1 MRGSSVHTASLAG
14 AACLVGLVVLQLA
27 GTGTPR
33 SAVLVGQDRDWDV
46 KGWTPEHKINV
57 EASRVDA
64 TSVHN
69 IWHSKKQAWAGID
82 RILPTGGRFGYEE
95 YHNENG
101 NQAKLLNY
109 VKHARHEL
117 KTIEAHLPVDRG
129 ARGQEE
135 NTIARTLDA
144 ERNGLLEVKREIE
157 SEKTVIDKARPQILA
172 QRRPKPSARVYAD
185 NALFGEGIVGDIQS
199 QGHHAR
205 KWSRKGA
212 EKNMNAYFDR
222 LNLKLHKPKAHG
234 WHKRAG
240 DEMDEYMHELD
251 ARDHSKA
258 VFHDALLKQEG
269 YYHTHPFEKK

>member
-1 MRGSSVHTASLAG
+1 MHTASLAG

-33 SAVLVGQDRDWDV
+33 SAVLVGQDSDWDV

-95 YHNENG
+95 YHNVNG

-144 ERNGLLEVKREIE
+144 ERNGLLEVKREIQ
-157 SEKTVIDKARPQILA
+157 SEKSVID
-172 QRRPKPSARVYAD
+172 
-185 NALFGEGIVGDIQS
+185 
-199 QGHHAR
+199 
-205 KWSRKGA
+205 
-212 EKNMNAYFDR
+212 
-222 LNLKLHKPKAHG
+222 
-234 WHKRAG
+234 
-240 DEMDEYMHELD
+240 
-251 ARDHSKA
+251 
-258 VFHDALLKQEG
+258 
-269 YYHTHPFEKK
+269 